1 MRADNSR
8 HVIAAARRRASV
20 THTRAVA
27 ALRRMDKAGLPIT
40 FDSLAKEARVSR
52 SWLYNKPDLRAEV
65 ERLRAKRTPPP
76 PSRPVPDRQR
86 ASNASLLQRLES
98 AAERIRRLEEENRQL
113 REALA
118 LALGERRTAD
128 VIGSARDTPRK
139 KSIAIMGPC

>member
-8 HVIAAARRRASV
+8 HVIAAARRRAAV

-52 SWLYNKPDLRAEV
+52 SWLYNEPDLRAEV
-65 ERLRAKRTPPP
+65 ERLRARRTPPP

-86 ASNASLLQRLES
+86 ASNAWLLQRGSPQPSAFDDWRRRTGNSARRSPWPSENAGRRTSS
-98 AAERIRRLEEENRQL
+98 AAPATRRERN
-113 REALA
+113 
-118 LALGERRTAD
+118 
-128 VIGSARDTPRK
+128 P
-139 KSIAIMGPC
+139 